1 MRANPEL
8 LTGVNKLWVRF
19 FVLAVFATMYVR
31 DHARPRFHRAL
42 GMDPTDYDFQVFR
55 ITSEIS
61 RQCFPVLLDLDSP
74 VFRAGLD
81 RLWHLSEAIEATRA
95 RPGLWSSVK
104 RGALSV
110 AAAATF
116 CRLYLLPAKRNDL
129 SPQVRLQPAW

>member
-1 MRANPEL
+1 
-8 LTGVNKLWVRF
+8 V
-19 FVLAVFATMYVR
+19 VL
-31 DHARPRFHRAL
+31 DI
-42 GMDPTDYDFQVFR
+42 DN
-55 ITSEIS
+55 
-61 RQCFPVLLDLDSP
+61 P

-104 RGALSV
+104 RGALSL